1 MQQHYI
7 SWWNLENLFN
17 EENDPTR
24 SVWLQSKL
32 KSELKGWNT
41 DVLSKKLSQLATVIQ
56 LMNEGKGP
64 DILGVCEVEN
74 KAVLEKLLEKLSSLE
89 RNYGIVLHDGED
101 KRGID
106 VAFIYDKDKFIA
118 AEQFTH
124 RVVKRNATRDIF
136 QVNFK
141 TPMDKD
147 LVIIGNHWPARMP
160 GTYESD
166 PYRIIAG
173 ETLSYW
179 LKRITEI
186 MGDDIGIIA
195 MGDFNDEPFSRSM
208 TDYALSTNNKLKVLY
223 SRTSPRLY
231 NLMATDIAE
240 GIGSYYYSGPF
251 LFDQLLVS
259 KGLIKSTAPLK
270 VVDGSAKVNNYEL
283 MAKGSYKAPR
293 RFGRPSRSSSY
304 DPEGFSDHFSVSMLL
319 EEK

>member
-24 SVWLQSKL
+24 SVWLQSQL
-32 KSELKGWNT
+32 KSELKKWT
-41 DVLSKKLSQLATVIQ
+41 PEVLDKKLLQLASVIK

-74 KAVLEKLLEKLSSLE
+74 KAVLEKLLGKLSSLE
-89 RNYGIVLHDGED
+89 RNYHIALHEGVD

-106 VAFIYDKDKFIA
+106 VAIIYDKDKFIA

-124 RVVKRNATRDIF
+124 RVIKRNATRDIF

-141 TPMDKD
+141 TAMGKD
-147 LVIIGNHWPARMP
+147 LVIIGNHWPSRIS
-160 GTYESD
+160 GVFETE
-166 PYRIIAG
+166 PYRILAG

-179 LKRITEI
+179 LKRIMEEK
-186 MGDDIGIIA
+186 GNDVCVIA
-195 MGDFNDEPFSRSM
+195 MGDFNDEPFSRSI
-208 TDYALSTNNKLKVLY
+208 TDYALSTNNKLKVMY
-223 SRTSPRLY
+223 SKTAPRLY
-231 NLMATDIAE
+231 NLMAAE
-240 GIGSYYYSGPF
+240 LARGVGSYYYSGPF
-251 LFDQLLVS
+251 IFDQLLVS
-259 KGLIKSTAPLK
+259 KGLIKSTSPLK
-270 VVDGSAKVNNYEL
+270 VVDGSAKVNNYDL

-293 RFGRPSRSSSY
+293 RFGRPSSSSY
-304 DPEGFSDHFSVSMLL
+304 DLEGFSDHFPVSMLL